1 MAKAAKTSAD
11 RDVTGSASSSVGSSE
26 SGSVPEQAKEKVQE
40 GVEVVQEKAQELKGT
55 AGERVR
61 QEVDARST
69 EAGTQLQGTAA
80 AMRRTTEQLRQE
92 GNEGPARAMDFV
104 AERAERLGSYL
115 TGANADQVLRDVEG
129 FARRQPWLVAVGGA
143 TAGFFAARF
152 LKASSSARYQA
163 GSAATV
169 AADLAARSLAH
180 SASLDQLR
188 RDPSDHGAGDG
199 RSAGA
204 DGAAGKFEWLVSRRR
219 PATCRSPGS

>member
-11 RDVTGSASSSVGSSE
+11 RDVAGSASSSVGSGE

-61 QEVDARST
+61 QEVDVRST

-92 GNEGPARAMDFV
+92 GNEGQARAMDFF

-115 TGANADQVLRDVEG
+115 NGANADQVLRDVEG

-152 LKASSSARYQA
+152 LKASSSARYQ
-163 GSAATV
+163 GSSAAT
-169 AADLAARSLAH
+169 RSRQTWQPE
-180 SASLDQLR
+180 AS
-188 RDPSDHGAGDG
+188 
-199 RSAGA
+199 
-204 DGAAGKFEWLVSRRR
+204 
-219 PATCRSPGS
+219 PATRPSMGSGAIPATTVQETGEQPVLTAPRGSSNG

>member
-1 MAKAAKTSAD
+1 MANAAKTSAD
-11 RDVTGSASSSVGSSE
+11 RDVTGSASSSVGSGE

-61 QEVDARST
+61 QEVDVRST

-163 GSAATV
+163 SSAATGSRQTWQPE
-169 AADLAARSLAH
+169 ASPAAR
-180 SASLDQLR
+180 
-188 RDPSDHGAGDG
+188 PSMGSGAI
-199 RSAGA
+199 
-204 DGAAGKFEWLVSRRR
+204 
-219 PATCRSPGS
+219 PATTVQETGEQPVLTAPRGSSNG

>member
-1 MAKAAKTSAD
+1 MANAAKTSAD
-11 RDVTGSASSSVGSSE
+11 RDVTGSASSSVGSGE

-61 QEVDARST
+61 QEVDVRST

-92 GNEGPARAMDFV
+92 GNDGPARAMDFV

-163 GSAATV
+163 SSAATGSRQTWQPE
-169 AADLAARSLAH
+169 ASPAAR
-180 SASLDQLR
+180 
-188 RDPSDHGAGDG
+188 PSMGSGAI
-199 RSAGA
+199 
-204 DGAAGKFEWLVSRRR
+204 
-219 PATCRSPGS
+219 PATTVQETGEQPVLTAPRGSSNG

>member
-11 RDVTGSASSSVGSSE
+11 RAVTGSASSSVGSGE
-26 SGSVPEQAKEKVQE
+26 SGSMPEQAKEKVQE

-69 EAGTQLQGTAA
+69 EAGTQLQRTAT

-92 GNEGPARAMDFV
+92 GNDGPARAMDFV

-163 GSAATV
+163 GSNATGQRQTWQPE
-169 AADLAARSLAH
+169 AWPAAR
-180 SASLDQLR
+180 
-188 RDPSDHGAGDG
+188 PSISSGAI
-199 RSAGA
+199 
-204 DGAAGKFEWLVSRRR
+204 
-219 PATCRSPGS
+219 PATTVQETGEQPVLTAPRGSSNG